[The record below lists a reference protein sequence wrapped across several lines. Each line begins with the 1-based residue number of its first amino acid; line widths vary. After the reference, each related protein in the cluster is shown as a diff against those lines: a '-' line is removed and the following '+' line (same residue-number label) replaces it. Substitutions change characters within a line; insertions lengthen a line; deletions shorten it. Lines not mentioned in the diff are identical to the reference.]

1 MNNIGKKQMLTAVS
15 MTLTLAAIIVM
26 IIGAG
31 AEPDYTG
38 SEYEVTGLD
47 MRVAVSKDRTL
58 EVETFISVDIP
69 EPVRAAEFAL
79 PGGSA
84 AIKDLIVDGEKAKTV
99 RKNNGN
105 VVSIRDPEMLTGGHH
120 RYRICY
126 SLAEKADS
134 YEDKDVFTFDVIPA
148 GWKQPV
154 NKLHALI
161 WFPYGFPI
169 DDIIPSSAGPADV
182 ILSVKREPQSRSYT
196 IGGRR
201 IPEDYSLR
209 LEADLPA
216 GYWE

>member
-1 MNNIGKKQMLTAVS
+1 MNNNGKIRALTAFS
-15 MTLTLAAIIVM
+15 MLLILIAIIVM

-38 SEYEVTGLD
+38 SEYEVTSLD
-47 MRVAVSKDRTL
+47 MRIAVSKDRTL

-69 EPVRAAEFAL
+69 DPIRAAEFAL

-84 AIKDLIVDGEKAKTV
+84 AIKDLTVNGEKAKAV
-99 RKNNGN
+99 RKNNGKS
-105 VVSIRDPEMLTGGHH
+105 VLIKDPEMLTGGHH
-120 RYRICY
+120 RYRIIY
-126 SLAEKADS
+126 SLAEKADRF
-134 YEDKDVFTFDVIPA
+134 EDRDAFTFDVIPA

-154 NKLHALI
+154 FKLHALI

-169 DDIIPSSAGPADV
+169 DDISPYAAGSADV
-182 ILSVKREPQSRSYT
+182 KLTVKREPQSRSYT

-209 LEADLPA
+209 LEADLPD